1 MLAVD
6 KLIHEFLVVRVHLRD
21 HIFNIF
27 HLNHL
32 LGDISQR
39 HVLILAMPLQRKAAV
54 VNHTVRDRDGNVL

>member
-1 MLAVD
+1 MFSVD

-21 HIFNIF
+21 HIFDIF
-27 HLNHL
+27 HLHNL

-39 HVLILAMPLQRKAAV
+39 HVLILVMSLQRKAAV